1 MSENLL
7 NSWIVIIP
15 VVIVIA
21 LVTIGLIFAKLY
33 QRSTKEVSFVRTG
46 LGGQRVIMNG
56 GALVLPIVH
65 DTIPVNMNTV
75 CLRVNRAKDQALI
88 TRDRMRVD
96 VTAEFYI
103 RVSPNEEAIATA
115 AQTLG
120 HRTMHTDRILE
131 LIEGKFVD
139 ALRAVAA
146 KMAME
151 ELHEQRVNFVQEV
164 QVGVSEDLQQ
174 NGLELETVSLTA
186 LDQTDIEYFNPQNV
200 FDAEGLTKLTE
211 SVEVRKKRRND
222 IEQDTQVAIQ
232 TKNLEAERKKL
243 ELSRDTE
250 YAKLGQQREVESYRA
265 EQSAEIAKQ
274 QAEQERAA
282 QEAKIVAQ
290 RQVEQAEIQKRQA
303 IEERGI
309 AQRKAVESAEIERKQ
324 AIELAEQERAIAIAN
339 KSKEESEAKAA
350 ADIAR
355 AESAKAE
362 ELVITARQVAQ
373 ADRQKQIELIEAH
386 KKAERDAIG
395 ITVAATTEKRAA
407 EDQAEARRL
416 RATGEADA
424 RKIAAQA
431 EAEAVKIG
439 ITIAAATEKQAAED
453 QAAAR
458 RLRATGE
465 ADARKIAAQAE
476 AEAIKI
482 RAEADKQRYLVEA
495 EGQRQLNESANIISA
510 TQIEMQIK
518 LKTIEQLP
526 AIIAQMVKP
535 MERIEGIKIYQIEGL
550 AGGHPVGGETG
561 TPNLAEQVT
570 NAALRYRL
578 QTPLLDGLLK
588 ELGFDLEQGV
598 KGMTANITP
607 PKIGQSTTAMFNK
620 TDNASATKELS

>member
-1 MSENLL
+1 MEDLL
-7 NSWIVIIP
+7 IIP
-15 VVIVIA
+15 VILVIA
-21 LVTIGLIFAKLY
+21 LIAIGLIFAKLY

-46 LGGQRVIMNG
+46 LGGQKVIMNG

-75 CLRVNRAKDQALI
+75 CLRVERAKEQALI

-186 LDQTDIEYFNPQNV
+186 LDQTDIEYFNPQNA

-211 SVEVRKKRRND
+211 SIVVRKKRRND

-265 EQSAEIAKQ
+265 GQSAEIAKQ

-303 IEERGI
+303 IEEREI

-355 AESAKAE
+355 AEAAKAE
-362 ELVITARQVAQ
+362 ESVITARQVAQ

-395 ITVAATTEKRAA
+395 ITIAATTEKQAA
-407 EDQAEARRL
+407 QDHAEAKRL
-416 RATGEADA
+416 QATGEAES
-424 RKIAAQA
+424 RKI
-431 EAEAVKIG
+431 
-439 ITIAAATEKQAAED
+439 T
-453 QAAAR
+453 
-458 RLRATGE
+458 
-465 ADARKIAAQAE
+465 AQAE

-482 RAEADKQRYLVEA
+482 RAEADEQRYLVDA
-495 EGQRQLNESANIISA
+495 EGKRQLNESANILSA
-510 TQIEMQIK
+510 AQIEMQIK

-526 AIIAQMVKP
+526 AIIAQTVKP

-550 AGGHPVGGETG
+550 AGGHHANSSETG

-578 QTPLLDGLLK
+578 QTPLLDGLLR
-588 ELGFDLEQGV
+588 ELGFDLEQGIN
-598 KGMTANITP
+598 GMSANIA
-607 PKIGQSTTAMFNK
+607 PKIDQPAATLNQV
-620 TDNASATKELS
+620 DNAAVTKEMS

>member
-1 MSENLL
+1 MEDLL
-7 NSWIVIIP
+7 IIP
-15 VVIVIA
+15 VILVIA
-21 LVTIGLIFAKLY
+21 LIAIGLIFAKLY

-46 LGGQRVIMNG
+46 LGGQKVIMNG

-75 CLRVNRAKDQALI
+75 CLRVERAKDQALI

-265 EQSAEIAKQ
+265 GQSAEIAKQ

-303 IEERGI
+303 IEEREI

-355 AESAKAE
+355 AEAAKAE

-395 ITVAATTEKRAA
+395 ITIAATTEKQAA
-407 EDQAEARRL
+407 QDHAEAKRL
-416 RATGEADA
+416 QATGEAEA
-424 RKIAAQA
+424 RKI
-431 EAEAVKIG
+431 
-439 ITIAAATEKQAAED
+439 T
-453 QAAAR
+453 
-458 RLRATGE
+458 
-465 ADARKIAAQAE
+465 AQAE

-482 RAEADKQRYLVEA
+482 RAEADEQRYLVDA
-495 EGQRQLNESANIISA
+495 EGKRQLNESANILSA
-510 TQIEMQIK
+510 AQIEMQIK

-526 AIIAQMVKP
+526 AIIAQTVKP

-550 AGGHPVGGETG
+550 AGGHHANSRETG

-578 QTPLLDGLLK
+578 QTPLLDGLLR
-588 ELGFDLEQGV
+588 ELGFDFEQGIN
-598 KGMTANITP
+598 GMSANIAS
-607 PKIGQSTTAMFNK
+607 KIDQPAATLNQVDNTAI
-620 TDNASATKELS
+620 TKEIS